1 MASTITTTGALFQA
15 GGLASGLDT
24 TSIVNSVIT
33 ADSAPMLQVQAEQA
47 AYQVQIST
55 IASLTT
61 KLQAFQTATDALGT
75 SGLAPTKADSTY
87 ADFTVS
93 GSTPSEGDYSVQVET
108 MARAAKMRSDP
119 FSSAQDPAALG
130 GLTGNLQFSIDGVT
144 SPSTAIDMT
153 GKSLADI
160 ASAINKQV
168 PQVTAA
174 VISTGTSYCLSVTRN
189 STGFTSTTFDQALQ
203 VIGGQGLNLQTVQ
216 DAQNATLK
224 VDNLEIK
231 SQSNSI
237 TGAIPGVTLTL
248 RAQSNVATDVNFA
261 RDTSSAAANIQS
273 FISAYNDVVTLLNSQ
288 LRPDPSQAATNNPL
302 ISTTLLGLEHSMQ
315 GLLSTKV
322 NSSGTICTL
331 SDLNVS
337 MQDDG
342 TLALDQVSYQKTFAD
357 ALASDPQA
365 ANQLFTKATTG
376 IGALVDAMVNRQLQ
390 PETVQ
395 MDDGTS
401 LSVDGALVGETN
413 MLKAG
418 ISSMDNT
425 VSYWQNYLDN
435 ERTRLT
441 STFTAMEGTIAT
453 LNMASN
459 YLNAMFYSSSGSSV
473 NTTGYKTTSNG

>member
-33 ADSAPMLQVQAEQA
+33 ADSAPMLQVQKQQA

-55 IASLTT
+55 IASLTS
-61 KLQAFQTATDALGT
+61 KLQAFQKATDALGT

-93 GSTPSEGDYSVQVET
+93 GSTPNESDYSVQVET

-119 FSSAQDPAALG
+119 FSSAQDPNAL

-144 SPSTAIDMT
+144 SPSTAINMT

-160 ASAINKQV
+160 ADAINKQV

-174 VISTGTSYCLSVTRN
+174 IISTGTSYSLSVTRN

-248 RAQSNVATDVNFA
+248 RGQSNVATDVNFA
-261 RDTSSAAANIQS
+261 RDTSSATANIQS
-273 FISAYNDVVTLLNSQ
+273 FITAYNDVVTLLNSQ
-288 LRPDPSQAATNNPL
+288 LRPDPTQAATNNPL
-302 ISTTLLGLEHSMQ
+302 IGTTLLGLEHSMQ

-401 LSVDGALVGETN
+401 LSVDGALVGETS
-413 MLKAG
+413 MLKNG
-418 ISSMDNT
+418 ISSMDET

-473 NTTGYKTTSNG
+473 NATGYKTTSNG

>member
-1 MASTITTTGALFQA
+1 MANTITTTGPLFQA

-61 KLQAFQTATDALGT
+61 KLQALQTATDVLGT

-87 ADFTVS
+87 TDFTVS
-93 GSTPSEGDYSVQVET
+93 GSPPSEGDYSVQVET

-119 FSSAQDPAALG
+119 FSAADDPSAL

-144 SPSTAIDMT
+144 SPSTAINMT

-160 ASAINKQV
+160 ADAINQQV

-174 VISTGTSYCLSVTRN
+174 IISTGTSYCLSVTRN
-189 STGFTSTTFDQALQ
+189 STGYTSTTAGQALQ

-216 DAQNATLK
+216 DAQNATLN
-224 VDNLEIK
+224 VDNLPIQ
-231 SQSNSI
+231 SQSNTI

-248 RAQSNVATDVNFA
+248 CGQSKAVTDVNFA
-261 RDTSSAAANIQS
+261 RDTSSASTNIQS
-273 FISAYNDVVTLLNSQ
+273 FISAYNDVVTMLTSQ
-288 LRPDPSQAATNNPL
+288 LQPDPSQAATNNPL
-302 ISTTLLGLEHSMQ
+302 FSSTLLNLEQSMQ

-322 NSSGTICTL
+322 NSTGTICTL

-342 TLALDQVSYQKTFAD
+342 TLALDKVSYQKTFAD

-413 MLKAG
+413 LLKNS
-418 ISSMDNT
+418 ISSLDDT

-453 LNMASN
+453 LNMTSN

-473 NTTGYKTTSNG
+473 NATGYKTSSNG

>member
-33 ADSAPMLQVQAEQA
+33 ADSAPMLQVQAQQA

-61 KLQAFQTATDALGT
+61 KLQAFQKATDALGT

-87 ADFTVS
+87 TDFTVS
-93 GSTPSEGDYSVQVET
+93 GSPPSEGDYSVQVET

-119 FSSAQDPAALG
+119 FSSADDPSAL

-144 SPSTAIDMT
+144 SPSTAINMT

-160 ASAINKQV
+160 ADAINKQV

-174 VISTGTSYCLSVTRN
+174 VISTGTSYCLSVTRT

-203 VIGGQGLNLQTVQ
+203 VIGGQGLNLQTIQ

-231 SQSNSI
+231 SQSNTI
-237 TGAIPGVTLTL
+237 TGAIPGATLTL
-248 RAQSNVATDVNFA
+248 RGQSNVATDVNFA
-261 RDTSSAAANIQS
+261 RDTSSAATSIQS
-273 FISAYNDVVTLLNSQ
+273 FITAYNDVVTTLTSQ
-288 LRPDPSQAATNNPL
+288 LQPDPSQAATNNPL

-322 NSSGTICTL
+322 NSTGTICTL

-342 TLALDQVSYQKTFAD
+342 TLALDQISYQKTFAD

-365 ANQLFTKATTG
+365 SNQLFTKATTG

-401 LSVDGALVGETN
+401 LTVDGALVGETS

-418 ISSMDNT
+418 INSMNDT

-473 NTTGYKTTSNG
+473 NATGYKTSSNG

>member
-24 TSIVNSVIT
+24 NSIVNSVIT

-61 KLQAFQTATDALGT
+61 KLQAFQKATDALGT

-87 ADFTVS
+87 TDFTVS
-93 GSTPSEGDYSVQVET
+93 GSPPSEGDYSVQVET

-119 FSSAQDPAALG
+119 FSAADDPSAL

-144 SPSTAIDMT
+144 SPSTAINMT

-160 ASAINKQV
+160 ADAINQQV

-203 VIGGQGLNLQTVQ
+203 VIGGQGLNLQTIQ

-248 RAQSNVATDVNFA
+248 RGQSNVATDVNFA
-261 RDTSSAAANIQS
+261 RDTSSATTSIQS
-273 FISAYNDVVTLLNSQ
+273 FITAYNDVVTTLTSQ
-288 LRPDPSQAATNNPL
+288 LQPDPSQAATNNPL

-322 NSSGTICTL
+322 NSTGTICTL

-342 TLALDQVSYQKTFAD
+342 TLALDQISYQKTFAD

-418 ISSMDNT
+418 ISSLDDT

-453 LNMASN
+453 LNMASS
-459 YLNAMFYSSSGSSV
+459 YLNAMFYSSSSSSV
-473 NTTGYKTTSNG
+473 NATGYKTTSNG

>member
-33 ADSAPMLQVQAEQA
+33 ADSAPMLQVQKQQA

-55 IASLTT
+55 IASLTS
-61 KLQAFQTATDALGT
+61 KLQAFQKATDALGT

-93 GSTPSEGDYSVQVET
+93 GSTPNESDYSVQVET

-144 SPSTAIDMT
+144 SPSTAINMT

-160 ASAINKQV
+160 ADAINKQV

-174 VISTGTSYCLSVTRN
+174 IISTGTSYSLSVTRN

-248 RAQSNVATDVNFA
+248 RGQSNVATDVNFA
-261 RDTSSAAANIQS
+261 RDTSSATANIQS
-273 FISAYNDVVTLLNSQ
+273 FITAYNDVVTLLNSQ
-288 LRPDPSQAATNNPL
+288 LRPDPTQAATNNPL
-302 ISTTLLGLEHSMQ
+302 IGTTLLGLEHSMQ

-401 LSVDGALVGETN
+401 LSVDGALVGETS
-413 MLKAG
+413 MLKNG
-418 ISSMDNT
+418 ISSMDET

-473 NTTGYKTTSNG
+473 NATGYKTTSNG

>member
-61 KLQAFQTATDALGT
+61 KLQAFQKATDALGT

-87 ADFTVS
+87 TDFTVS
-93 GSTPSEGDYSVQVET
+93 GSPPSEGDYSVQVET

-119 FSSAQDPAALG
+119 FSAADDPSAL

-144 SPSTAIDMT
+144 SPSTAINMT

-160 ASAINKQV
+160 ADAINQQV

-203 VIGGQGLNLQTVQ
+203 VIGGQGLNLQTIQ

-248 RAQSNVATDVNFA
+248 RGQSNVATDVNFA
-261 RDTSSAAANIQS
+261 RDTSSATTSIQS
-273 FISAYNDVVTLLNSQ
+273 FITAYNDVVTTLTSQ
-288 LRPDPSQAATNNPL
+288 LQPDPSQAATNNPL

-322 NSSGTICTL
+322 NSTGTICTL

-342 TLALDQVSYQKTFAD
+342 TLALDQISYQKTFAD

-418 ISSMDNT
+418 ISSLDDT

-453 LNMASN
+453 LNMASS
-459 YLNAMFYSSSGSSV
+459 YLNAMFYSSSSSSV
-473 NTTGYKTTSNG
+473 NATGYKTTSNG